1 MKKIAFIIAL
11 TLSASLPLSNAY
23 ASGGQLSQATA
34 HKVQRA
40 NDLQLNDKL
49 TQAIAL
55 LAEMNPRS
63 AYDKAY
69 VQRMLGVFYWQQGK
83 QSQAISLLT
92 KAVNSGLLHDD
103 QAWTTERMLADIL
116 LSDAKYSQA
125 LPHYYKLTKNI
136 PAKQKGDE
144 LWLRI
149 AQAHYQQ
156 SQWQQVLTA
165 MKHYDGYRLK
175 DTMSPL
181 SIKLGAQLQLKQ
193 WQGASAT
200 LNRLIALEPNKLIWW
215 QQLASIQMRTG
226 KTANALATLKLAKY
240 QGVAL
245 SQQDLKVLAQ
255 LYAQRGIPERAAEQ
269 IAALKDANSD
279 KTLLIEQANYWQMAR
294 EWNKAIKL
302 WTKVAAKDN
311 HYRWQLAQ
319 LLVQEGDYKQAL
331 VELDRVKRKDKQAAV
346 ELAKVRV
353 YYKMN
358 NLDQAIIHA
367 KQANNIQ
374 PSSAAKS
381 WIKYLGQMRKIDV
394 SA

>member
-1 MKKIAFIIAL
+1 MKKIAFIVAL
-11 TLSASLPLSNAY
+11 TLSASLPLSYAY

-34 HKVQRA
+34 NKVQRA
-40 NDLQLNDKL
+40 NNLQLDNKL
-49 TQAIAL
+49 DQAVTM
-55 LAEMNPRS
+55 LAEMRPSS

-116 LSDAKYSQA
+116 LSEAKYSQA

-144 LWLRI
+144 LWLLI

-156 SQWQQVLTA
+156 AQWQQVLTA
-165 MKHYDGYRLK
+165 MKRYDSYRLK
-175 DTMSPL
+175 DSMSPL
-181 SIKLGAQLQLKQ
+181 SIQLGAQLQLKH
-193 WQGASAT
+193 WSGATST

-215 QQLASIQMRTG
+215 QQLASIQLQAG
-226 KTANALATLKLAKY
+226 KNADALSTLKLAKY

-245 SQQDLKVLAQ
+245 TQRDLHTLAQ

-269 IAALKDANSD
+269 IAALDGAKND
-279 KTLLIEQANYWQMAR
+279 KKLLIEQANYWQMAR
-294 EWNKAIKL
+294 EWNKAIAL
-302 WTKVAAKDN
+302 WAVVANKDN
-311 HYRWQLAQ
+311 HYRWQLSQ
-319 LLVQEGDYKQAL
+319 LLLQEGHYQRAL
-331 VELDRVKRKDKQAAV
+331 TELNRVKRKDKRADV

-353 YYKMN
+353 YYKLN
-358 NLDQAIIHA
+358 QFDQAIIHA

-374 PSSAAKS
+374 ASSAAKS
-381 WIKYLGQMRKIDV
+381 WIKYLGQMRKMDV
-394 SA
+394 SV

>member
-34 HKVQRA
+34 NKVQRA

-156 SQWQQVLTA
+156 SQ
-165 MKHYDGYRLK
+165 
-175 DTMSPL
+175 
-181 SIKLGAQLQLKQ
+181 
-193 WQGASAT
+193 
-200 LNRLIALEPNKLIWW
+200 
-215 QQLASIQMRTG
+215 
-226 KTANALATLKLAKY
+226 
-240 QGVAL
+240 
-245 SQQDLKVLAQ
+245 
-255 LYAQRGIPERAAEQ
+255 
-269 IAALKDANSD
+269 
-279 KTLLIEQANYWQMAR
+279 
-294 EWNKAIKL
+294 
-302 WTKVAAKDN
+302 
-311 HYRWQLAQ
+311 
-319 LLVQEGDYKQAL
+319 
-331 VELDRVKRKDKQAAV
+331 
-346 ELAKVRV
+346 
-353 YYKMN
+353 
-358 NLDQAIIHA
+358 
-367 KQANNIQ
+367 
-374 PSSAAKS
+374 
-381 WIKYLGQMRKIDV
+381 
-394 SA
+394 